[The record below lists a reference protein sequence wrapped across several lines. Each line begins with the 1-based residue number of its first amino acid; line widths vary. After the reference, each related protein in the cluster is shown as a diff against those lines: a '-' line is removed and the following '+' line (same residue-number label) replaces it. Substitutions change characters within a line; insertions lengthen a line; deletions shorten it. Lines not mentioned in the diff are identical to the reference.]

1 MKNGP
6 TDKTGPTASGQVCAQ
21 HAFQRYD
28 RHRACRAEVIGRV
41 MRAQPSAWLASRL
54 HARRD
59 VKQLPSKSRRS
70 DAAIFAALGSFAVPR
85 LFSRAYRV

>member
-1 MKNGP
+1 
-6 TDKTGPTASGQVCAQ
+6 
-21 HAFQRYD
+21 
-28 RHRACRAEVIGRV
+28 

-70 DAAIFAALGSFAVPR
+70 DAAIFAALGSFALPR
-85 LFSRAYRV
+85 LFSCA